1 MPSPRAL
8 EWRQCELWLGCR
20 TEHGPQAEDFGTQLG
35 TEDFVDHPD
44 DLVTT
49 LGWGHGRSSVDFL
62 PLYHAPQGGP
72 VLGPL
77 VVCGQGHWSHG
88 TAVPCLW
95 HGVGM
100 CRSIVTLRSPE
111 AVPDE
116 DVRAAALQYVRKVS
130 GYRAPSEANRA
141 AFERAVDDIALS
153 TRSLLDGLVSGR
165 PGPKVSR

>member
-1 MPSPRAL
+1 MLLS
-8 EWRQCELWLGCR
+8 
-20 TEHGPQAEDFGTQLG
+20 T
-35 TEDFVDHPD
+35 
-44 DLVTT
+44 
-49 LGWGHGRSSVDFL
+49 
-62 PLYHAPQGGP
+62 GP

-77 VVCGQGHWSHG
+77 VDTDQGLWSLATG
-88 TAVPCLW
+88 VGRLW

-111 AVPDE
+111 IVPDE

-141 AFERAVDDIALS
+141 TFERAVEDIARS

-165 PGPKVSR
+165 PAKVSP